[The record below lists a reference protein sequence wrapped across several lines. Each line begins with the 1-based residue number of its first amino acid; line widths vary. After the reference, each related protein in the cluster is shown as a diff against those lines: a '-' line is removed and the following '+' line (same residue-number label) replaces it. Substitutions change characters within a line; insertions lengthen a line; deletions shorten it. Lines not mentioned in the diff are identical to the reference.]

1 MNKFLILI
9 FVFSLK
15 QIQIFAQGN
24 FWGACTQSDFTNEAT
39 AMAFDA
45 QDNVYVAGYI
55 TGESAFGPNTT
66 FNSAQGNGDIY
77 VAKYSATGN
86 LLWVK
91 KYGGS
96 FSDRAYDIKVDGLGN
111 ILVTGQFFGTV
122 NFDGN
127 TVQSVNNSKD
137 IFLIKMTPAG
147 DVLWALS
154 EGGPM
159 AENVYGLAVDNQ
171 NNIILTGQF
180 QGTALIA
187 GQTFTSVVNP
197 NLGTPSY
204 DLFVSKY
211 DTNGNPLWAL
221 NGAAPY
227 EDRGMA
233 LVTDS
238 QNNIYVSGQFSD
250 TLQFAGQTINNM
262 GYNVG
267 FLAKLSPTGSLLWFN
282 RMTGGLV
289 LPYDLAI
296 NAQGEIHVCGDFL
309 GSLIHQTSFGNQ
321 TLSNAFSK
329 KVFAI
334 KVSSAGQIIWQRA
347 LGSNSEISARGIAID
362 NSGKV
367 YIGGHFRC
375 ALTELQEQNTSLF
388 NSVGFRDIYLWTIGA
403 NGTTITT
410 KQMGGQKN
418 DYCYDVGLNNQNR
431 LFFCGSYTN
440 DLNLVQNP
448 SFNAVITPSSFD
460 YSLGQYMGFPL
471 NYFRLRGDESVNS
484 FVLSGLDE
492 ESNDYNFFLNQSLD
506 SLLGYISPLD
516 TIEFCDSGLIYYQP
530 LTHYFAGPDYN
541 YLWNT
546 GSTNDSIWIVE
557 SNEYSV
563 FVERAD
569 QCVSDDDTV
578 YVIIHTT
585 PTIPLISD
593 DIVQNT
599 QESLMNSFCNSQS
612 ILTFN
617 ICPPDTFNIWFE
629 PLLPDET
636 ISIQWPQNLGEY
648 TNTAANPYWAE
659 GEYEVTVANDNC
671 SITRCFRI
679 VHDEILPQDIEPVA
693 VFHDGNIVA
702 DTIEICLSE
711 YVFINILDAI
721 TNPSLFWLEYAS
733 TPVVSEQFGIT
744 CNGTNYGYLNLF
756 NPIMEDYH
764 YRVYFSPNQT
774 GWYVLNYELITGYD
788 NTCGIDTLY
797 TQIFDSVY
805 IIVNPLPLASTNLN
819 LSSLLCPNGSI
830 FITTSITFPDFAWSG
845 PSVDWVSPGT
855 DSAQVSVAGFYTYGG
870 SITDSITGCTA
881 IYYFQI
887 QVLEKIP
894 PTISTTPQ
902 DAIICPYDSV
912 LMSVPPIYLDYNWTG
927 PAGTT
932 LSIENTHL
940 DAEQGFYYCTVL
952 DDEGCYLTTPPI
964 EIMEYSTPYLVVEPD
979 IFICNSGTVTITAL
993 IIGTGSVNWL
1003 PPLSGTDLSVTVNAA
1018 GWYAAEITQ
1027 CGITIIDSVQII
1039 DGSFSV
1045 TLSASDTIICFDSP
1059 VTIQG
1064 SYPQGYYEWNNG
1076 MAGSPTIAVNE
1087 SGFYFASVM
1096 NDFGCEA
1103 ISDTVY
1109 IEYINS
1115 SAPPNNASYDICNPQ
1130 DLTLT
1135 TNSGIPALWFNS
1147 DYQLIAESVSLT
1159 QYFSENTTIY
1169 VAFPQDFC
1177 PLTYGTHVINIEE
1190 PLGLDLFISGPILIC
1205 TTDTAVYSL
1214 DYQGGVN
1221 WSINGQV
1228 IGAGSQIILSG
1239 QQIGSTSTISAF
1251 ISNACSDT
1259 IINLNIGTYPS
1270 PQINLSS
1277 FDTMLCP
1284 NTWFALP
1291 ISTADLELDVYYYG
1305 SWYPYEGDA
1314 LYFAEPTTIY
1324 LAGIDANGCL
1334 SDTVAYNISI
1344 FSSEFN
1350 IIPLYIPTCAP
1361 DSLTLTSN
1369 MIDSDITW
1377 THGTNVNQGDTVS
1390 YFFDFANISQIFA
1403 ETIDSNGCVLSDSI
1417 LVILSMPAYYDLPV
1431 DTTVCIGSFVYT
1443 SVLIEIID
1451 GQLSY
1456 TMLDSVEVFANSTV
1470 EIVIDNGICPTAL
1483 TYSVNVVECPSDF
1496 PNVITQNGDGVND
1509 FFLIPNA
1516 HFEPNNHLI
1525 VINRWG
1531 NVVYETHGYLNTF
1544 TGAGI
1549 ADGVYY
1555 YIYTPDA
1562 KLNREVTV
1570 QGYLHIMR

>member
-1 MNKFLILI
+1 MKDFCFLIFGFTLMQQAC
-9 FVFSLK
+9 FG
-15 QIQIFAQGN
+15 QGN

-39 AMAFDA
+39 AMAIDA
-45 QDNVYVAGYI
+45 QNNVYTAGYI
-55 TGESAFGPNTT
+55 TGESAFGSNVT
-66 FNSAQGNGDIY
+66 FSSAQGNGDIY
-77 VAKYSATGN
+77 VAKYSPQGT

-96 FSDRAYDIKVDGLGN
+96 FSDRAYDIKVDGQGN

-137 IFLIKMTPAG
+137 IFLIKMTPAS
-147 DVLWALS
+147 DVLWAIS

-159 AENVYGLAVDNQ
+159 AENVYALAIDNQ

-180 QGTALIA
+180 QGTAQIA

-211 DTNGNPLWAL
+211 DSNGNPLWAL

-282 RMTGGLV
+282 RMTGGMV

-296 NAQGEIHVCGDFL
+296 NAQGEVHVCGDFL

-321 TLSNAFSK
+321 TLSNAFSR

-334 KVSSAGQIIWQRA
+334 KVSSSGQIIWQRA
-347 LGSNSEISARGIAID
+347 LGSESEISARGIAID

-375 ALTELQEQNTSLF
+375 ALTELQEQNTALF
-388 NSVGFRDIYLWTIGA
+388 NSVGFRDIYLWTLGA
-403 NGTTITT
+403 DGTSMAT
-410 KQMGGQKN
+410 KQMGGQKD
-418 DYCYDVGLNNQNR
+418 DYCYDVVINNQNR
-431 LFFCGSYTN
+431 LFFCGSFIN
-440 DLNLVQNP
+440 DLNLVQN
-448 SFNAVITPSSFD
+448 SSSNVTITPSSFNF
-460 YSLGQYMGFPL
+460 SAGQYIGFPM
-471 NYFRLRGDESVNS
+471 NYFRLRGDESANS
-484 FVLSGLDE
+484 FVLSGFDE
-492 ESNDYNFFLNQSLD
+492 ESNDYNFFLDQSLD
-506 SLLGYISPLD
+506 SLFGYISPLD
-516 TIEFCDSGLIYYQP
+516 TMEFCDSGLIYYQP

-546 GSTNDSIWIVE
+546 GSSNDSIWILE

-569 QCVSDDDTV
+569 QCISDNDTV
-578 YVIIHTT
+578 YVLIHNT
-585 PTIPLISD
+585 PIIPLISD
-593 DIVQNT
+593 DIVQHT
-599 QESLMNSFCNSQS
+599 QESLMNSFCNTQS

-629 PLLPDET
+629 PLFPDET
-636 ISIQWPQNLGEY
+636 ISILWPQNLGEY
-648 TNTAANPYWAE
+648 TNTGQNPYWMN
-659 GEYEVTVANDNC
+659 GEYQVTVANDNC

-679 VHDEILPQDIEPVA
+679 VHDEVLPQDIEPVA
-693 VFHDGNIVA
+693 VFHDGDVVA

-711 YVFINILDAI
+711 YVFINILDAL

-733 TPVVSEQFGIT
+733 TPVVSEVFGIT
-744 CNGTNYGYLNLF
+744 CNGTNYGYVNLF
-756 NPIMEDYH
+756 NPIMEENH
-764 YRVYFSPNQT
+764 YRVYFAPNQT

-805 IIVNPLPLASTNLN
+805 IIVNPLPLAATNLN

-830 FITTSITFPDFAWSG
+830 FITTSNTFPNFTWSG
-845 PSVDWVSPGT
+845 PSVDWVSPDT
-855 DSAQVSVAGFYTYGG
+855 DSVQVSVAGLYTYGG
-870 SITDSITGCTA
+870 SITDNITGCTA
-881 IYYFQI
+881 PYNFQI

-894 PTISTTPQ
+894 PNITTTPQ

-927 PAGTT
+927 PAGTS
-932 LSIENTHL
+932 LSTQNSHL

-952 DDEGCYLTTPPI
+952 DEEGCYLTTPPI

-979 IFICNSGTVTITAL
+979 IYICNSGSVTITAM
-993 IIGTGSVNWL
+993 IMGSGSVNWL
-1003 PPLSGTDLSVTVNAA
+1003 PPLSGSALSVTVNQG

-1059 VTIQG
+1059 VVIQG

-1076 MAGSPTIAVNE
+1076 MAGSPIIEVSE
-1087 SGFYFASVM
+1087 SGFYFATVM

-1109 IEYINS
+1109 IEYINA
-1115 SAPPNNASYDICNPQ
+1115 SAPPNNATYNICNAQ

-1135 TNSGIPALWFNS
+1135 TNQGIPALWFNS

-1159 QYFSENTTIY
+1159 QFFSENTTIY
-1169 VAFPQDFC
+1169 VAFPQDYC
-1177 PLTYGTHVINIEE
+1177 PLTYGTHLINFEP
-1190 PLGLDLFISGPILIC
+1190 PLGFDLSIAGPTLIC
-1205 TTDTAVYSL
+1205 VTDTAVYTL
-1214 DYQGGVN
+1214 NFQGDVN
-1221 WSINGQV
+1221 WSINGQA
-1228 IGAGSQIILSG
+1228 IGTSSEIILSG
-1239 QQIGSTSTISAF
+1239 AQIGSASTLSAF
-1251 ISNACSDT
+1251 IANACSDT
-1259 IINLNIGTYPS
+1259 IISLNIGTYPT

-1277 FDTMLCP
+1277 LDTVLCP

-1291 ISTADLELDVYYYG
+1291 NSTADLELDVYYYG
-1305 SWYPYEGDA
+1305 TWYAYENDE
-1314 LYFAEPTTIY
+1314 LYFVEPTTIY

-1334 SDTVAYNISI
+1334 SDTVA
-1344 FSSEFN
+1344 FN
-1350 IIPLYIPTCAP
+1350 VAIYASNFAIEPIYIPSCAP
-1361 DSLTLTSN
+1361 DSLVLSTTYADSN
-1369 MIDSDITW
+1369 TVW
-1377 THGTNVNQGDTVS
+1377 THGLNQLISDTATY
-1390 YFFDFANISQIFA
+1390 YFTFWEVSQIFA
-1403 ETIDSNGCVLSDSI
+1403 NIVDSNGCELSDSI
-1417 LVILSMPAYYDLPV
+1417 LIVVGSPALYPLPN
-1431 DTTVCIGSFVYT
+1431 DTTICIGSDVYT
-1443 SVLIEIID
+1443 SVFVDVIDGELTYILLDSMQILENTIIEI
-1451 GQLSY
+1451 Y
-1456 TMLDSVEVFANSTV
+1456 
-1470 EIVIDNGICPTAL
+1470 IDNGICPTTL
-1483 TYSVNVVECPSDF
+1483 TYEVNVVECPSDF
-1496 PNVITQNGDGVND
+1496 PNVITPNGDGVND

-1516 HFEPNNHLI
+1516 HFEPNNHLVI
-1525 VINRWG
+1525 INRWG
-1531 NVVYETHGYLNTF
+1531 NVMYETQGYLNTF
-1544 TGAGI
+1544 TGEGI
-1549 ADGVYY
+1549 TDGVYF